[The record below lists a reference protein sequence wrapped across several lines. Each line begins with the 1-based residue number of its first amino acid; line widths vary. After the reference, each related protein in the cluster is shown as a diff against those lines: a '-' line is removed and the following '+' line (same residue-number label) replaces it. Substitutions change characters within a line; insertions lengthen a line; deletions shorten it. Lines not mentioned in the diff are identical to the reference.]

1 MNDKKLVCNCMN
13 ITIADIRNAVKN
25 GADTFD
31 KVQSKTGA
39 STSCKRCIEYA
50 ENVFKAIM
58 DGE

>member
-1 MNDKKLVCNCMN
+1 MN
-13 ITIADIRNAVKN
+13 ITIADIRSAVKN